1 LWVCLGLLLL
11 LLMLLRRRLQC
22 WQCWLLLVLLLLLLI
37 WGDRELLLL
46 LLLRLHL
53 ELVQLSKKLVARPP
67 QLITQR
73 VLTAVQAFNHLQRMV
88 VPEVMHAG
96 EFLIQ
101 QDRWHVQKYQ
111 ETHNRS

>member
-1 LWVCLGLLLL
+1 MRRRLRRLRRHGLWVCLGLLLL

-22 WQCWLLLVLLLLLLI
+22 WQCWLLLVLLLLI
-37 WGDRELLLL
+37 WGGRELLLL

-53 ELVQLSKKLVARPP
+53 ALVQLSKKLVARPP

-73 VLTAVQAFNHLQRMV
+73 VLTAVQAFNHLQIMV

-96 EFLIQ
+96 EFLI
-101 QDRWHVQKYQ
+101 
-111 ETHNRS
+111 